1 MQNVKGLPSLRAVRS
16 RLGLSMAQ
24 LASMA
29 GLKHPDSIRFIET
42 GLRDCTQATQR
53 AIADALCCTVAD
65 LLEIQ
70 PESKLDEIEA
80 NYLSKRAFEAHAKI
94 AARGVA

>member
-1 MQNVKGLPSLRAVRS
+1 MQNVKGLPSLRAVRN

-29 GLKHPDSIRFIET
+29 GLKHPDSIRFVET

-53 AIADALCCTVAD
+53 AIADALCCTVAE
-65 LLEIQ
+65 LLEPQ
-70 PESKLDEIEA
+70 QEFTLDEIEA
-80 NYLSKRAFEAHAKI
+80 RYLSKRANEAQAKV